1 MNILKLVA
9 RNLLRRKGRFVFT
22 LLGITIGMASFVA
35 LQAIGGNMQREIT
48 NQASALGGDFLIVP
62 EDLCPY
68 NQIAI
73 ITGDAMPEFLS
84 FSAFESV
91 REIEGIEVIPLL
103 TRRMLI
109 FNPNAGADQPVT
121 VSGILPSETLA
132 FRNWEI
138 EQGEFFTSENQEGA
152 IIIGRGIERRYGLD
166 VGDELEVRPGEFFT
180 VIGTLA
186 NTNSNDDTAVHMPL
200 YQAQRIFDREG
211 SITYMV
217 AKFADVDYMADFER
231 FSQEILLA
239 ANNIRVLT
247 NEQLLER
254 VLGILGSVNITLQ
267 MVAGVALI
275 AAAFGIINTM
285 MTAVYER
292 RREIGIL
299 QAIGGKSTSIFKIFV
314 IESGLYGL
322 LGGLLGVGVG
332 YLTSIVVA
340 PLVSE
345 GSADMLMG
353 MEMGANIDARLIL
366 LTVAFSLIISI
377 VAGLYPAWK
386 ASRLT
391 PIEAIT
397 AQ

>member
-1 MNILKLVA
+1 
-9 RNLLRRKGRFVFT
+9 
-22 LLGITIGMASFVA
+22 MASFVA
-35 LQAIGGNMQREIT
+35 LQAIGGNMQSEIT

-73 ITGDAMPEFLS
+73 ITGDAMPEFLA

-109 FNPNAGADQPVT
+109 YNPNAGVEQPVT
-121 VSGILPSETLA
+121 VSGILPSETLV
-132 FRNWEI
+132 FRGWEI
-138 EQGEFFTSENQEGA
+138 DEGEFFESENQANA
-152 IIIGRGIERRYGLD
+152 IIIGRGIANRYRLD
-166 VGDELEVRPGEFFT
+166 IGDELEVRPGEVFN
-180 VIGTLA
+180 VIGILA
-186 NTNSNDDTAVHMPL
+186 NTNSNDDTTVHMPL
-200 YQAQRIFDREG
+200 YHAQRIFDREG
-211 SITYMV
+211 SITYMT
-217 AKFADVDYMADFER
+217 AKFSDVDYMADFEWFAR
-231 FSQEILLA
+231 EILLVT
-239 ANNIRVLT
+239 NNVRVLT

-275 AAAFGIINTM
+275 AAGFGIINTM

-299 QAIGGKSTSIFKIFV
+299 QAIGGKSTSIFGIFV

-322 LGGLLGVGVG
+322 LGGLLGVLAG
-332 YLTSIVVA
+332 YLTSIIAA
-340 PLVSE
+340 PIVSE
-345 GSADMLMG
+345 NSADMLMG
-353 MEMGANIDARLIL
+353 MEMGSNIDARLIVI
-366 LTVAFSLIISI
+366 TVAFSLVIS
-377 VAGLYPAWK
+377 VCAGLYPAWK

-391 PIEAIT
+391 PVEAIT